1 METLKTMYK
10 DWPFFGTRISMLEMV
25 FAKADLRMAE
35 YYDERLVDNSLLHLG
50 KKLRSQLESDIKTI
64 LRISEDEFLMEAL
77 PDVAENIAMRNIYT
91 NPLNLLQVEL
101 LHRTRKEEEHSS
113 ELELALMITISGIAA
128 GMRNTG

>member
-1 METLKTMYK
+1 
-10 DWPFFGTRISMLEMV
+10 MLEMV
-25 FAKADLRMAE
+25 FAKADSRMSA
-35 YYDERLVDNSLLHLG
+35 YYDERLVEERLLGLG
-50 KKLRSQLESDIKTI
+50 KKLRAQLESAIKST
-64 LRISEDEFLMEAL
+64 LRISQDEYLMEGL

-101 LHRTRKEEEHSS
+101 LHRTRQENEHSQ